1 MALVMPY
8 QKLFATIEPEREPP
22 PQHPKCRRAG
32 DPDSQ
37 AEPEL
42 RFGEA
47 LNQPP
52 LWRSLYDNLRERL
65 FPPKLPPLELT
76 SKPIALEAKQSPF
89 HYGKTSAGISLA
101 FHAAAI
107 GAIFALSVAGAR
119 VVLQPKPTVSLVEP
133 PVGVYLVHPTNK
145 SGPSGGGGGGG
156 DHDKLPAPKGRLPKI
171 SMTQLAP
178 PVVVIRNEQPKLPVE
193 PTVVAAPEMQLP
205 QTAALNLGDPIS
217 GVPGGPP
224 SNGPGLGG
232 GIGSGRGGGVG
243 SGTGPGVGPG
253 HGGGFGGG
261 VFRVGGGVTAPR
273 VISDPSPEYSDEAR
287 KAKYEGTVI
296 LWLIVDSYGKPRDV
310 KVARSLGMGLD
321 EKALEAVR
329 TWKFKPAMKDG
340 TPVAVEVN
348 VEVNFHLY

>member
-1 MALVMPY
+1 MARGMPY
-8 QKLFATIEPEREPP
+8 LKLFSTVEPEREARPE
-22 PQHPKCRRAG
+22 RA
-32 DPDSQ
+32 

-42 RFGEA
+42 WFGES
-47 LNQPP
+47 LREPP
-52 LWRSLYDNLRERL
+52 LWRSLFDNLRERL

-76 SKPIALEAKQSPF
+76 SRPVAVPEETSPF
-89 HYGKTSAGISLA
+89 HYGKRSAGLSLA
-101 FHAAAI
+101 LHAAAL
-107 GAIFALSVAGAR
+107 GAVFALSVAGAR
-119 VVLQPKPTVSLVEP
+119 VVLKPQPTVSLVEP
-133 PVGVYLVHPTNK
+133 PVSDYVFHVTK
-145 SGPSGGGGGGG
+145 DQRPSGGGGGGG
-156 DHDKLPAPKGRLPKI
+156 SHDKLPAPKGRLPKVA
-171 SMTQLAP
+171 MTQLAP
-178 PVVVIRNEQPKLPVE
+178 PVVVIRNEKPKLPVE

-205 QTAALNLGDPIS
+205 QTAALNLGDPMAM
-217 GVPGGPP
+217 PGPP

-273 VISDPSPEYSDEAR
+273 VIEDPSPEYSDEAR
-287 KAKYEGTVI
+287 KAKFEGTVI

-310 KVARSLGMGLD
+310 KIARSLGMGLD

-329 TWKFKPAMKDG
+329 LWKFKPAMKDG
-340 TPVAVEVN
+340 SPVAVEVN

>member
-1 MALVMPY
+1 LALVMPSL
-8 QKLFATIEPEREPP
+8 KLFPTIEPEEE
-22 PQHPKCRRAG
+22 
-32 DPDSQ
+32 
-37 AEPEL
+37 AEPKL
-42 RFGEA
+42 WFGES

-52 LWRSLYDNLRERL
+52 LWRSLLDNLRERL

-76 SKPIALEAKQSPF
+76 SKPVVLPDEKSPF
-89 HYGKTSAGISLA
+89 HYGKPSAGISLA
-101 FHAAAI
+101 LHAAGL
-107 GAIFALSVAGAR
+107 GAVFALSLAGAR
-119 VVLQPKPTVSLVEP
+119 VVIQPKPTVTLVEP
-133 PVGVYLVHPTNK
+133 PVSAYVLHASNK
-145 SGPSGGGGGGG
+145 PGPSGGGGGGG
-156 DHDKLPAPKGRLPKI
+156 SHDKLPAPKGRLPKI
-171 SMTQLAP
+171 AMTQLAP

-217 GVPGGPP
+217 GIPGGAP

-253 HGGGFGGG
+253 HGGGYGGG
-261 VFRVGGGVTAPR
+261 VFRVGSGITAPR
-273 VISDPSPEYSDEAR
+273 VISDPTPEYSDEAR
-287 KAKYEGTVI
+287 KAKFEGTVI
-296 LWLIVDSYGKPRDV
+296 LWLIVDSFGRPRDV

-329 TWKFKPAMKDG
+329 MWKFKPAMKDG
-340 TPVAVEVN
+340 SPVAVEVN